1 MKDFLTWPFRILG
14 FWAWYAKEFAVAN
27 VAVIKDVV
35 TVGNDATPSIV
46 RLECLSFT
54 EGFYTLLA
62 SLITITPG
70 TLVVGAGDNTSKGV
84 RVMYVHALYYTD
96 MDELRADLREMEER
110 MLKGL
115 MLRPKL
121 NKEATL

>member
-1 MKDFLTWPFRILG
+1 
-14 FWAWYAKEFAVAN
+14 
-27 VAVIKDVV
+27 
-35 TVGNDATPSIV
+35 
-46 RLECLSFT
+46 
-54 EGFYTLLA
+54 
-62 SLITITPG
+62 
-70 TLVVGAGDNTSKGV
+70 
-84 RVMYVHALYYTD
+84 MYVHALYYTD